1 MYITDTDIPEEW
13 RIEIIRYLNSTV
25 NSDGGW
31 GLHSAGHST
40 VFATTLYYVNL
51 RILGVE
57 ASHPLAT
64 RARECLHRLG
74 MFLFTHNAIPKRRLT
89 ASRRSDGHPSM
100 GKGMVIVAESVRMER
115 SQPYPARALVCIP
128 RIMRFNKEADFSGYR
143 LLPDWVPFHPW
154 RWWIQCRVVYL
165 PVSYLYGEKV
175 QKPVNK
181 LLLNIRDEIY
191 RQKYEEIDFTRYLN
205 HVSPSDL
212 MKPLSLALRTANALL
227 RGWEYF
233 LRPTWISRW
242 AAQRVCAL
250 IKREDENTS
259 YNCLAPVNKAF
270 HMVSV
275 WHQEGKDS
283 ERMRRH
289 RETISTYMW
298 KEADGL
304 TCSGTNG
311 VQLWDTAFSIQAA
324 VESGL
329 AKEEEFRPALEKALE
344 FLETSQLRDNL
355 DDPYR
360 QPRKGGWPFSTK
372 DNGYIVSDCAAEGL
386 KSTLL
391 LQEQW

>member
-1 MYITDTDIPEEW
+1 M
-13 RIEIIRYLNSTV
+13 
-25 NSDGGW
+25 
-31 GLHSAGHST
+31 
-40 VFATTLYYVNL
+40 
-51 RILGVE
+51 
-57 ASHPLAT
+57 
-64 RARECLHRLG
+64 
-74 MFLFTHNAIPKRRLT
+74 
-89 ASRRSDGHPSM
+89 
-100 GKGMVIVAESVRMER
+100 
-115 SQPYPARALVCIP
+115 
-128 RIMRFNKEADFSGYR
+128 
-143 LLPDWVPFHPW
+143 
-154 RWWIQCRVVYL
+154 VYL

-181 LLLNIRDEIY
+181 LILSIREEIY
-191 RQKYEEIDFTRYLN
+191 TQKYEEVDFTRYLN
-205 HVSPSDL
+205 HVAPSDL
-212 MKPLSLALRTANALL
+212 MKPSSWVLRTANAVL
-227 RGWEYF
+227 RSWECH
-233 LRPTWISRW
+233 LRPTWVSRW

-283 ERMRRH
+283 ESMRRH
-289 RETISTYMW
+289 REKISTYMW
-298 KEADGL
+298 KEANGL

-329 AKEEEFRPALEKALE
+329 AQEEEFRPALEKALD
-344 FLETSQLRDNL
+344 FLDMSQLRDNL

-386 KSTLL
+386 KSALL